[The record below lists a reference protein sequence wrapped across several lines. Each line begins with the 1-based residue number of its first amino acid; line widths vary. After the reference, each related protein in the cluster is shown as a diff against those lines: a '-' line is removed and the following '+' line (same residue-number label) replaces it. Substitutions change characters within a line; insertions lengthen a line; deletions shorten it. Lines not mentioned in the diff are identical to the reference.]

1 MVRKEV
7 NGKLPAP
14 YRLADHTAKIT
25 EGEYRIV
32 FGIISDRAGPLRIP
46 FFSRL
51 NFKNAVRRL
60 EAYGYRVAKAKI
72 AVEEVF
78 SKTRKEMKRKK
89 RNR

>member
-1 MVRKEV
+1 MPRPE
-7 NGKLPAP
+7 P
-14 YRLADHTAKIT
+14 
-25 EGEYRIV
+25 
-32 FGIISDRAGPLRIP
+32 
-46 FFSRL
+46 FSRL

-60 EAYGYRVAKAKI
+60 EAYGYRVAKARI